1 MIVICPY
8 ARGKVREEQMA
19 EPQLKPHE
27 AKIRVHDSVE
37 IALALYMP
45 HDGGPFP
52 VVLAASPYRYD
63 NNTLPA
69 SPQFLWRETG
79 PIGLYVERG
88 YVYAQMDLRGCG
100 KSGGEFRFLDRNEQ
114 KDLYDVVEWLGRQSW
129 SNGKV
134 GGMGQSYFCML
145 QWWMAIQK
153 PPSLACIAAF
163 DGLND
168 PYRASVYQG
177 GILGDFFG
185 SYWWNQNRIIN
196 RHPANGEHP
205 REQSCD
211 LNLLFQQHPT
221 YDAFWRERCAAE
233 HLHEIEV
240 PLYSIGV
247 WGKIDLHTRGNIEG
261 FRRAKG
267 EKKLK
272 MIGPVNAFVANR
284 EFNSREL
291 HEKLLLPF
299 YDHYLKGL
307 PTDYA
312 DRPAVEYFVR
322 GADAVRTA
330 PNWPPEGARY
340 LTWHLSGAKS
350 GSVTSLNDG
359 SLGREPA
366 AGEAQ
371 TSYAYPNPG
380 WMMGVVGFGP
390 NNAPDPARRVL
401 TFTTA
406 PLPDDLEI
414 AGPIK
419 LTLFAS
425 STRDD
430 MDFFVKLSEQMPQ
443 SLEDRGK
450 GLNPASY
457 WITKGWLR
465 ASHRALDPDK
475 STEMEPYHSHVQAQ
489 PIEPRKVY
497 RFDISIEPMA
507 HRFKKGN
514 RVRLEIVNGD
524 SVVTDV
530 LWTHYYVPSK
540 IGTDT
545 IHHSAEHPSALT
557 LPVMEGG

>member
-1 MIVICPY
+1 
-8 ARGKVREEQMA
+8 MA
-19 EPQLKPHE
+19 ETKPE
-27 AKIRVHDSVE
+27 RQRKPREVKIRVHDGVE
-37 IALALYMP
+37 IAVALYLP
-45 HDGGPFP
+45 NGDGPFP
-52 VVLAASPYRYD
+52 TVLGASPYRYD
-63 NNTLPA
+63 NNVLPA
-69 SPQFLWRETG
+69 TPQFLWRETG

-88 YVYAQMDLRGCG
+88 YVYAQMDVRGCG

-114 KDLYDVVEWLGRQSW
+114 KDLYDVIEWLGRQSW

-134 GGMGQSYFCML
+134 GGIGQSYFCML
-145 QWWMAIQK
+145 QWWMAIGK
-153 PPSLACIAAF
+153 PPALACIAAF

-196 RHPANGEHP
+196 RHPANGEYP
-205 REQSCD
+205 REQSYD
-211 LNLLFQQHPT
+211 LNLLLQQHPT
-221 YDAFWRERCAAE
+221 YDDFWRERAAAE
-233 HLHEIEV
+233 HLDEIEV

-247 WGKIDLHTRGNIEG
+247 WGKVDLHTRGNIDG
-261 FRRAKG
+261 FRRAG
-267 EKKLK
+267 GPKKLK

-291 HEKLLLPF
+291 HEQLLLPF
-299 YDHYLKGL
+299 YDHFLKGL
-307 PTDYA
+307 QTDYLQ
-312 DRPAVEYFVR
+312 RPAVEYFVR
-322 GADAVRTA
+322 GADAMRNA
-330 PNWPPEGARY
+330 NAWPPEGVRY
-340 LTWHLSGAKS
+340 VTWHLDAAKS

-359 SLGREPA
+359 TLARERA
-366 AGEAQ
+366 SGEAQ
-371 TSYAYPNPG
+371 TKYSYPNQG
-380 WMMGVVGFGP
+380 WMIGVVGFGP
-390 NNAPDPARRVL
+390 NNQPDPVRRVL

-406 PLPDDLEI
+406 PLPADLEI

-419 LTLFAS
+419 LTLYAS

-430 MDFFVKLSEQMPQ
+430 MDFFVKLSEQMRQ
-443 SLEDRGK
+443 SAEDRGK
-450 GLNPASY
+450 GLNPAAY

-465 ASHRALDPDK
+465 ASHRALDAKK
-475 STEMEPYHSHVQAQ
+475 STDMEPYHTHSNPQ
-489 PIEPRKVY
+489 PIEPGKIY

-530 LWTHYYVPSK
+530 LWTHYYLPNK
-540 IGTDT
+540 IGSDT

-557 LPVMEGG
+557 LPVMDGA

>member
-1 MIVICPY
+1 
-8 ARGKVREEQMA
+8 MA
-19 EPQLKPHE
+19 EPELKPRE
-27 AKIRVHDSVE
+27 AKVRVHDGVE
-37 IALALYMP
+37 IAVALYRP
-45 HDGGPFP
+45 VGDGPFP

-69 SPQFLWRETG
+69 TPQFLWRETG
-79 PIGLYVERG
+79 PIALYIERG
-88 YVYAQMDLRGCG
+88 YVYAQMDVRGCG
-100 KSGGEFRFLDRNEQ
+100 KSGGEFRFLDHNEQ
-114 KDLYDVVEWLGRQSW
+114 RDLYDVIAWLGRQPW

-134 GGMGQSYFCML
+134 GGIGQSYFCML
-145 QWWMAIQK
+145 QWWMAIEK

-185 SYWWNQNRIIN
+185 SYWWNQNRLIN

-205 REQSCD
+205 REQTSD
-211 LNLLFQQHPT
+211 LNLLLQQHPI
-221 YDAFWRERCAAE
+221 YDDFWRERCAAE
-233 HLHEIEV
+233 RLHEIEV

-247 WGKIDLHTRGNIEG
+247 WGKVDLHTRGNIDG
-261 FRRAKG
+261 FRRARG
-267 EKKLK
+267 PKKLK

-291 HEKLLLPF
+291 HETLLLPF

-312 DRPAVEYFVR
+312 KRPAVEYFVR

-330 PNWPPEGARY
+330 ETWPPDGVRY
-340 LTWHLSGAKS
+340 VTWQLSAAKS
-350 GSVTSLNDG
+350 ESVTSLNDG
-359 SLGREPA
+359 SLTRERPS
-366 AGEAQ
+366 GEAQ
-371 TSYAYPNPG
+371 TSYSYPNPG

-390 NNAPDPARRVL
+390 NNQPDPARRVL

-406 PLPDDLEI
+406 PLNADLEI

-419 LTLFAS
+419 LTLHAA

-443 SLEDRGK
+443 SAEDRGK
-450 GLNPASY
+450 GTNPASY
-457 WITKGWLR
+457 CITKGWLR
-465 ASHRALDPDK
+465 ASHRALDAKK
-475 STEMEPYHSHVQAQ
+475 STEMEPYHSHSDPQ
-489 PIEPRKVY
+489 PIEPNKIY

-530 LWTHYYVPSK
+530 LWTHYYLPSK

-545 IHHSAEHPSALT
+545 IYHSAEHVSALT
-557 LPVMEGG
+557 LPVMEGA